1 MEIYGKRK
9 TNAPVLSHQLG
20 RCLRMKMTVSLTCET
35 FIDKPADAKEITRD
49 HLKCKIIYCSQSKFS
64 LFAAFKLLP
73 QNLSARHLWLLHFF
87 NCQLGWLISLSPFV
101 CPVNPGGWAPA
112 SVLRALYKR
121 EYPKFLKRF
130 TGYVQDAQEGKPIM
144 FWEFRDF
151 SSENLFLTLKLYL
164 QYSVAPIS
172 LKSFFGRPARSHGP
186 FFQLPFNVFL
196 FSASLEVRQIKFYLI
211 FARIALGHC
220 WCCFLICETVLKKR
234 NSKLTFK

>member
-151 SSENLFLTLKLYL
+151 SSENCFWHSTCTCNI
-164 QYSVAPIS
+164 QSRPSPWNRFWPTGEIARPPFPASIS
-172 LKSFFGRPARSHGP
+172 RIPVFGFTGSSS
-186 FFQLPFNVFL
+186 N
-196 FSASLEVRQIKFYLI
+196 
-211 FARIALGHC
+211 
-220 WCCFLICETVLKKR
+220 
-234 NSKLTFK
+234 